1 MIRLTDVQKEYENG
15 THALRG
21 VTMEVNDGEFV
32 FLVGPSGSGKSTIL
46 NIIQKMFDGY
56 WAVFDSK
63 ALGSSSNAF
72 ALEAFKSNPLI
83 AIQHDGDL
91 SRIEDNTR
99 LNSLVSHETMMVN
112 EKFRS
117 AYASQFKCFMFL
129 GTNKPVKITD
139 AKSGLIRRL
148 IDVEPSG
155 EKIPAKNIENKKK
168 RE

>member
-1 MIRLTDVQKEYENG
+1 MAKAADSLYFLCDTTITPGRRSGRT
-15 THALRG
+15 
-21 VTMEVNDGEFV
+21 TMGA
-32 FLVGPSGSGKSTIL
+32 STAATIL
-46 NIIQKMFDGY
+46 CTGY
-56 WAVFDSK
+56 
-63 ALGSSSNAF
+63 
-72 ALEAFKSNPLI
+72 
-83 AIQHDGDL
+83 
-91 SRIEDNTR
+91 TR

-155 EKIPAKNIENKKK
+155 EKIPAKKYRDLVGKVDFELGAIAYKKAALCK
-168 RE
+168 SSGESHCHRL

>member
-1 MIRLTDVQKEYENG
+1 MLNIVQK
-15 THALRG
+15 L
-21 VTMEVNDGEFV
+21 
-32 FLVGPSGSGKSTIL
+32 
-46 NIIQKMFDGY
+46 FDGY
-56 WAVFDSK
+56 WSVFDSK
-63 ALGSSSNAF
+63 VLGSSSNAF

-99 LNSLVSHETMMVN
+99 LNSLVSHETMLVN

-117 AYASQFKCFMFL
+117 QYSSQFKCFMFL

-148 IDVEPSG
+148 IDVEPTG
-155 EKIPAKNIENKKK
+155 EKSLQKSTVTL
-168 RE
+168 